1 MVGYVEAFL
10 SRMAHAGPL
19 SPLQQVQLFTGG
31 LPDPIRTDVELQAPT
46 DLQRAM
52 GLERAYERRA
62 AALTGAGTVRVQRP
76 TPRPQPLPLPSPL
89 IASPTPAPATT
100 TIQAPPRPL
109 RRLSPAEMA
118 ERRRQGLC
126 FNCDKQYVRGHK
138 CQRLFYLEVTD
149 DDDTDLPEE
158 TAHQEVPP
166 PLISLHAITGIRL
179 ADTMQIRV
187 AIGPHVLTALLDS
200 GSTQNFVS
208 EVAAHKVGLRFDD
221 SSGARVTVAN
231 GDRVTCR
238 GVARNVVIRIDDDH
252 FQVDCYAIP
261 LDCYDLVLGV

>member
-1 MVGYVEAFL
+1 MPTAFWARAGTNHLSDLAHLPFPGTVVGYVEAFL
-10 SRMAHAGPL
+10 SRMAHTGPL

-31 LPDPIRTDVELQAPT
+31 LPDPIRTDVELQALA

-52 GLERAYERRA
+52 GLARAYERRA
-62 AALTGAGTVRVQRP
+62 AALPGAGPVRAQRP
-76 TPRPQPLPLPSPL
+76 ASRPQPLPLPSLPA
-89 IASPTPAPATT
+89 ASLTPAPATT

-126 FNCDKQYVRGHK
+126 FNCDEQYVRGHK

-149 DDDTDLPEE
+149 TDDNDLPEE
-158 TAHQEVPP
+158 AAHQEEPP
-166 PLISLHAITGIRL
+166 PLISLHAITSIRS

-200 GSTQNFVS
+200 GSTHNFVS
-208 EVAAHKVGLRFDD
+208 EVAAHKVGL
-221 SSGARVTVAN
+221 
-231 GDRVTCR
+231 
-238 GVARNVVIRIDDDH
+238 
-252 FQVDCYAIP
+252 
-261 LDCYDLVLGV
+261 